1 MPTVL
6 STDLTRTALNADETT
21 RIIILFVQIAAQSWL
36 KVNRQ
41 KKEETTKGEQHGRII
56 LLTARC

>member
-1 MPTVL
+1 MLIVL
-6 STDLTRTALNADETT
+6 NTDLILTALSAVEITHTT
-21 RIIILFVQIAAQSWL
+21 ILFVQIAAQSWL

-56 LLTARC
+56 LLTAGC